1 MTRGHQPL
9 AFRAVTCTTY
19 PMPPRLGD
27 HSFRIKT
34 LADNDL
40 FGRGLSSRS
49 PRKRSQRKHRL
60 STSVKRCI
68 LGWSI
73 LPFSARNDAHH
84 LVG

>member
-9 AFRAVTCTTY
+9 VSCSY
-19 PMPPRLGD
+19 LHDMPMPPRLGD
-27 HSFRIKT
+27 YSLRIKT

-40 FGRGLSSRS
+40 FGRLSSRS

-68 LGWSI
+68 LPWPI
-73 LPFSARNDAHH
+73 LPFSARNDTHH
-84 LVG
+84 VVG